1 MALGQGQCQN
11 LPMTAP
17 LPHTPFTAAD
27 YLAWE
32 ATQDQRS
39 EFIDGEV
46 FAMAGGT
53 LAHNNATLATGA
65 TLRQH
70 LKGSPCRAF
79 VSDVKVNVQA
89 SNSLFYPDVVV
100 ACQPGDLANAQAQ
113 TLTEPILIAEVLS
126 PSTAAFDRGGKFAHY
141 RLLDS
146 LQEYVLIDT
155 DTPQVEV
162 FRRNAANRWELY
174 PSTGLDAAVELASVG
189 WQGTVGDLLA

>member
-1 MALGQGQCQN
+1 M
-11 LPMTAP
+11 
-17 LPHTPFTAAD
+17 TAAD

-32 ATQDQRS
+32 AAQDTRS

-46 FAMAGGT
+46 YAMAGGT
-53 LAHNNATLATGA
+53 LEHNAATLATGS

-79 VSDVKVNVQA
+79 VSDVKVQVKA
-89 SNSLFYPDVVV
+89 SNSFFYPDVVV
-100 ACQPGDLANAQAQ
+100 ACQPSDLSDST
-113 TLTEPILIAEVLS
+113 TLSVNEPLLIAEVLS

-155 DTPQVEV
+155 DTPRVEV

-174 PSTGLDAAVELASVG
+174 PSTGTDAPVELASVG
-189 WQGTVGDLLA
+189 WQGVASDLLV

>member
-1 MALGQGQCQN
+1 
-11 LPMTAP
+11 MTAP

-155 DTPQVEV
+155 DTPRVEV

>member
-1 MALGQGQCQN
+1 MSS
-11 LPMTAP
+11 P
-17 LPHTPFTAAD
+17 LPTTPFNAAN

-32 ATQDQRS
+32 ATQDTRS
-39 EFIDGEV
+39 EFIDGQV

-53 LAHNNATLATGA
+53 LAHNAATLAAGA
-65 TLRQH
+65 ALRHH
-70 LKGSPCRAF
+70 LKGSACKAF

-100 ACQPGDLANAQAQ
+100 TCQSGDLADAQAQ
-113 TLTEPILIAEVLS
+113 AINQPVLIVEVLS
-126 PSTAAFDRGGKFAHY
+126 HSTAAFDRGGKFAHY

-155 DTPQVEV
+155 DTPRVEV

-174 PSTGLDAAVELASVG
+174 PSTGLEAEVELASVD
-189 WQGTVGDLLA
+189 WQGTVADLLQ

>member
-1 MALGQGQCQN
+1 MSL
-11 LPMTAP
+11 P
-17 LPHTPFTAAD
+17 LPHTPFTATD

-32 ATQDQRS
+32 VAQDTRS

-46 FAMAGGT
+46 YAMAGGT
-53 LAHNNATLATGA
+53 ADHNVATGATYA

-70 LKGSPCRAF
+70 LKGKPCRTHI
-79 VSDVKVNVQA
+79 SDMKVHVEA
-89 SNSLFYPDVVV
+89 SNSFFYPDVMVSCSP
-100 ACQPGDLANAQAQ
+100 ADLSDGKAQ
-113 TLTEPILIAEVLS
+113 TLSQPTLIAEVLS

-155 DTPQVEV
+155 DTPRVEV

-174 PSTGLDAAVELASVG
+174 PSTGPDAAVELASVG
-189 WQGTVGDLLA
+189 WQGTVADLLA